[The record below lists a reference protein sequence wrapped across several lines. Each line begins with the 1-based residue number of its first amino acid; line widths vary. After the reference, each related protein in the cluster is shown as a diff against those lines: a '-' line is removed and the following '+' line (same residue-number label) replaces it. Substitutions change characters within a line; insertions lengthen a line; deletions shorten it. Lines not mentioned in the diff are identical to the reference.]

1 MKDAAALL
9 NRMRQAGVIL
19 DYAVFGAIA
28 QMRYTE
34 AVATVD
40 VDVLV
45 AVPEPDRLDLLGPIY
60 QFYRES
66 GYEPDGEAVRVGAWP
81 VQFVPVFNAIT
92 EHALANAEAAD
103 FEGAELRVVSAAYLA
118 VIALSVGRAKG
129 IARVVALL
137 ESGAV
142 SRNEV
147 AEVAEREGIAD
158 RWHWFAARFVDDGP

>member
-1 MKDAAALL
+1 MKDVAALL

-34 AVATVD
+34 AVVTVD

-60 QFYRES
+60 EFCRES
-66 GYEPDGEAVRVGAWP
+66 GYEADGEAVRVGAWP
-81 VQFVPVFNAIT
+81 LQVVPVFNAIT
-92 EHALANAEAAD
+92 EHALAKAEAAD
-103 FEGAELRVVSAAYLA
+103 FEGVELRIVSAAYLA
-118 VIALSVGRAKG
+118 VIALSLGRAKDM
-129 IARVVALL
+129 ARVVALL
-137 ESGAV
+137 DSGAL

-147 AEVAEREGIAD
+147 AQLAAQEGIAD
-158 RWHWFAARFVDDGP
+158 RWQRFAARFFDDEP